1 MTIKTQ
7 RKKSLT
13 LAILFFIHGVVYASL
28 VPWIP
33 DIKEKFNLNNYMV
46 GVMVSAIP
54 AGSITFGLLSKRF
67 INFIGLYWATSIS
80 FLCLII
86 STSIVSFSSS
96 WYAIVLLLFLF
107 GIFDSWGDTCI
118 NVQAINIQK
127 LYGRS
132 LINRLH
138 GAGSIGTIWG
148 GLIAVSAIGFG
159 LSMEKFSLA
168 VLSINLIML
177 IIYIIYF
184 RSTKIDNKFIP
195 QRNTQQDI
203 KRLEKQLFTL
213 ALIILVFTCAIEETA
228 SIWGAIYMK
237 DSYDVSSAVS
247 GLPYLA
253 CQILMVVGRIFGD
266 YFTNRFGRITILKC
280 GITLSALGVMLIIA
294 INSFV
299 STILGF
305 SLIGLG
311 ISVVFP
317 LAISFIGQLPNINAT
332 SGITFA
338 TWMSRVG
345 LLVAPPLIGMLA
357 DKTSLRISFL
367 AIFISCLV
375 MLMLTN
381 ILSSK
386 LIKLNNGP

>member
-1 MTIKTQ
+1 MTIEIQ
-7 RKKSLT
+7 RKKSIT

-46 GVMVSAIP
+46 GVMLSAIP
-54 AGSITFGLLSKRF
+54 AGSIIFGLLSKKF
-67 INFIGLYWATSIS
+67 INFIGLYWATIIS
-80 FLCLII
+80 FLFLII
-86 STSIVSFSSS
+86 SISIVSFSSS

-127 LYGRS
+127 QYGQS
-132 LINRLH
+132 FINRLH

-159 LSMEKFSLA
+159 FSMEKFSIT
-168 VLSINLIML
+168 VLFVNLIML
-177 IIYIIYF
+177 IIYIVYF
-184 RSTKIDNKFIP
+184 CNEQLDIKFISHKY
-195 QRNTQQDI
+195 TQKGVRQT
-203 KRLEKQLFTL
+203 EKQLFAL

-237 DSYDVSSAVS
+237 DSYDVSSVIS

-253 CQILMVVGRIFGD
+253 CQILMVVGRVSGD
-266 YFTNRFGRITILKC
+266 YFTNKFGRIIILKC
-280 GITLSALGVMLIIA
+280 GITLSALGVILIIG
-294 INSFV
+294 INSFI

-317 LAISFIGQLPNINAT
+317 LTISFIGQLPNINAT

-345 LLVAPPLIGMLA
+345 LLITPPLIGMLA
-357 DKTSLRISFL
+357 DKTSLRIAFFYV
-367 AIFISCLV
+367 FISCIATFA
-375 MLMLTN
+375 LTS

-386 LIKLNNGP
+386 SIKLNI